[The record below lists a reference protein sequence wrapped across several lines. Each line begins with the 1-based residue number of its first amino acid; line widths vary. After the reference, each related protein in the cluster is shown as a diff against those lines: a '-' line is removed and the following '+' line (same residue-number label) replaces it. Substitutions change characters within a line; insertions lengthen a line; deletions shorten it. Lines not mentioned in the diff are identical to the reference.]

1 MNISDAPKPPALPP
15 PPQAPFIGK
24 LAVLVFLLSYLTA
37 VFILLIDCW
46 LNNGG
51 RIRSFLLTGEGAEFP
66 PLFNSAIYAV
76 LGSILGC
83 GVLDVVSFH
92 KYVAIKRDFQTP
104 HVWGYFFAPWLAAI
118 LGLVVFALLQS
129 GLLILGGGNSTK
141 PSEVTNLGFL
151 AIGFL
156 SGYGW
161 YDVVQRI
168 KRLITRMFTES
179 NDEDSAAAR
188 NLGISERMAGDGG
201 EHDLTKLNTSGGAR
215 VSPENTNG
223 TSDGNVA
230 SHSSQANSDA
240 KLAAKSDKGEE
251 QPR

>member
-1 MNISDAPKPPALPP
+1 MNINDVPKQILPAP
-15 PPQAPFIGK
+15 PPQTPFIGK
-24 LAVLVFLLSYLTA
+24 LAILLFLLSYLTA
-37 VFILLIDCW
+37 DFSLLIDCW

-51 RIRSFLLTGEGAEFP
+51 RIRSFLLTGDVHEFP

-129 GLLILGGGNSTK
+129 GLLILGGGNSAT

-179 NDEDSAAAR
+179 GDEDSAASG
-188 NLGISERMAGDGG
+188 NLGITERMAASAAGNK
-201 EHDLTKLNTSGGAR
+201 LTTSTG
-215 VSPENTNG
+215 S
-223 TSDGNVA
+223 
-230 SHSSQANSDA
+230 SDA
-240 KLAAKSDKGEE
+240 HPAEKTDAKPTEAVVTLSPPAKGI
-251 QPR
+251 